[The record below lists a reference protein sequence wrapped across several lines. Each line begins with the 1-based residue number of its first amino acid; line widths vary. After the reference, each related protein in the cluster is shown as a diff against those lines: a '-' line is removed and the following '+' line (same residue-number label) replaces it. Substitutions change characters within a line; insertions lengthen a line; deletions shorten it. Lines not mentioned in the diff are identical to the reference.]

1 MKKIKVLYVI
11 TSTGFGGAER
21 LLLSYLKLLDRS
33 KYDFYVCSL
42 REKPDD
48 LQKELSEYSHLI
60 NLKIKNKFNV
70 LVVPKLIKV
79 INRIEPDIIHTHL
92 FQARFYTTIAHFFS
106 KKPILITHK
115 HNNVNL
121 IKHNIFIIL
130 EMISIFFND
139 KVIAIS
145 NAVAQSLI
153 KLEFVPSKKIFILHN
168 GIDFQK
174 FYKIADNK
182 PISSSSKIT
191 IGVVCRLE
199 RQKGILY
206 LLLAMKIILAK
217 FPTAKLEI
225 VGDGSLLE
233 ELEKFSK
240 KIGISNSV
248 KFFGKFADVIPFY
261 KRMNIFV
268 LPSIYEG
275 FGIVLLEAMAAG
287 VPVVATSVDGV
298 KEVVNDGEDGVLV
311 RPKDPQAI
319 ADAVIKIIENDQ
331 LTERLVMTGYR
342 RAELFDIREHVFK
355 LHNFYNNLLG
365 VES

>member
-1 MKKIKVLYVI
+1 MKQKKILYVI

-21 LLLSYLKLLDRS
+21 LLLSYLKLLDHS
-33 KYDFYVCSL
+33 TYKFYVCSL
-42 REKPDD
+42 RDKPND
-48 LQKELSEYSHLI
+48 LEKELSQYSSLTS
-60 NLKIKNKFNV
+60 LRVKNKFNP
-70 LVVPKLIKV
+70 VVIPRLIKLINEIK
-79 INRIEPDIIHTHL
+79 PDIIHTHL
-92 FQARFYTTIAHFFS
+92 FQARFYTSIARFFTH
-106 KKPILITHK
+106 KTLLITHK

-121 IKHNIFIIL
+121 VKHNVFILL

-145 NAVAQSLI
+145 NAVARSLM
-153 KLEFVPSKKIFILHN
+153 KVEFVSEKKIFVLHN

-174 FYKIADNK
+174 FNKIADK
-182 PISSSSKIT
+182 KVISTNNDII
-191 IGVVCRLE
+191 IGLVCRLE
-199 RQKGILY
+199 PQKGILY

-225 VGDGSLLE
+225 VGDGSLMN
-233 ELEKFSK
+233 ELIKFSK

-261 KRMNIFV
+261 KRMNVFV

-287 VPVVATSVDGV
+287 VPVVATNVDGI
-298 KEVVNDGEDGVLV
+298 KEVVTHGENGILV
-311 RPKDPQAI
+311 QPKDPQAI

-331 LTERLVMTGYR
+331 LTERFVMTGYK
-342 RAELFDIREHVFK
+342 RAELFDIKEHVFK
-355 LHNFYNNLLG
+355 LHNFYQNLLG